1 MDVLSVEDVLSK
13 VDNLL
18 MATRSPADEMIRS
31 LLQNG
36 WVPNTQA
43 SAFIFGMALFV
54 EKYGEGRESGSDVKD
69 SLAFAQ
75 AETIK
80 SPVVSSFLASNVSAN
95 VDRAAGV

>member
-43 SAFIFGMALFV
+43 SAFIFGMALFA
-54 EKYGEGRESGSDVKD
+54 EKYRESGSDVKEA
-69 SLAFAQ
+69 LAFAQ